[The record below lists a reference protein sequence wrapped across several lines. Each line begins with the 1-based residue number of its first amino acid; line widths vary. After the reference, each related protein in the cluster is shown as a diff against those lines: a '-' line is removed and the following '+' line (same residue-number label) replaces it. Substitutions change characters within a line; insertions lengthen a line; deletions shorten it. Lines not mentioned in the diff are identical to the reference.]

1 VKSVEKQMIDHES
14 PVFMSNDRR
23 TTFEQAYKAPP
34 VGYYNSQ
41 EMTMVK
47 DSFNSRF
54 RKKQQNNLKKDAM
67 RSKQV
72 PRRMQTQGS

>member
-1 VKSVEKQMIDHES
+1 MK
-14 PVFMSNDRR
+14 
-23 TTFEQAYKAPP
+23 
-34 VGYYNSQ
+34 
-41 EMTMVK
+41 MVK

-67 RSKQV
+67 RNKQV